1 MAKGNGLNFHLPS
14 ADDLFS
20 TEAEREDAKLK
31 RIYDI
36 PLDQIDDFPKHP
48 FQVNEDDD
56 MRALVD
62 SIKENGILTPATV
75 RLKEDGRYEM
85 LSGHRRK
92 RACELAG
99 MATLRCE
106 IVELDKDAATIFMVD
121 SNLQRTTILPSE
133 KAFSCKMRLD
143 AMRRQAGR
151 PKNNSATVE
160 QNYNGMSSRDIL
172 AKELGESSEQIRKY
186 IRLTHLTPTLLKM
199 VDENK
204 IALRPAVELSYL
216 PRELQDIVV
225 AAIHYEDSTPSHAQA
240 RELRTLAD
248 KGILTKELI
257 YHMMGEEKP
266 NQKDRVILRTDKVK
280 EYLPKNL
287 PISKREE
294 YIVKALDHYAKYRA
308 RREREKE
315 KSR

>member
-1 MAKGNGLNFHLPS
+1 MAKGNELNFHLPT

-20 TEAEREDAKLK
+20 TEEEREDAKLK
-31 RIYDI
+31 RIYEI

-48 FQVNEDDD
+48 FQVNEDED
-56 MRALVD
+56 MKALVD

-92 RACELAG
+92 RACEIAG
-99 MATLRCE
+99 MTTLRCE

-133 KAFSCKMRLD
+133 KAFSYKMRLD
-143 AMRRQAGR
+143 AMNRQGRRVDLTSGPPDQ
-151 PKNNSATVE
+151 KL
-160 QNYNGMSSRDIL
+160 SRALLSDQV
-172 AKELGESSEQIRKY
+172 GESEKTIQRY

-204 IALRPAVELSYL
+204 IAIRPAVELSYL

-240 RELRTLAD
+240 RELRALAD

>member
-99 MATLRCE
+99 MGTLRCE

-133 KAFSCKMRLD
+133 KAFSYKMRLD
-143 AMRRQAGR
+143 AMNRQGHR
-151 PKNNSATVE
+151 TDLTSDPLGPKLRAN
-160 QNYNGMSSRDIL
+160 DIL
-172 AKELGESSEQIRKY
+172 AQEVNESTTQIKRY

-204 IALRPAVELSYL
+204 IALRPAVEISYL
-216 PRELQDIVV
+216 PREMQDVLV

-240 RELRTLAD
+240 RELRALAD

-287 PISKREE
+287 PISQREE

>member
-31 RIYDI
+31 RIYAI

-99 MATLRCE
+99 MTTLRCE

-133 KAFSCKMRLD
+133 KAFSYKMRLD
-143 AMRRQAGR
+143 AMKRQVGR
-151 PKNNSATVE
+151 HKENGSPLGNNLEGRASLE
-160 QNYNGMSSRDIL
+160 LS
-172 AKELGESSEQIRKY
+172 KETGDSKSQIFRY

-240 RELRTLAD
+240 RELRALAD

-308 RREREKE
+308 RREREKD

>member
-31 RIYDI
+31 RIYEI

-99 MATLRCE
+99 MTTLRCE

-121 SNLQRTTILPSE
+121 SNLQRTTIRPSE
-133 KAFSCKMRLD
+133 KAFSIKMRYD
-143 AMRRQAGR
+143 AMKRVAGR
-151 PKNNSATVE
+151 PSKASCD
-160 QNYNGMSSRDIL
+160 GMPL
-172 AKELGESSEQIRKY
+172 HCHTTA
-186 IRLTHLTPTLLKM
+186 HLF
-199 VDENK
+199 
-204 IALRPAVELSYL
+204 AL
-216 PRELQDIVV
+216 
-225 AAIHYEDSTPSHAQA
+225 
-240 RELRTLAD
+240 
-248 KGILTKELI
+248 
-257 YHMMGEEKP
+257 
-266 NQKDRVILRTDKVK
+266 
-280 EYLPKNL
+280 
-287 PISKREE
+287 
-294 YIVKALDHYAKYRA
+294 
-308 RREREKE
+308 
-315 KSR
+315 